1 MDEEPV
7 EILAGMAERGE
18 VDPWNIDIVDVT
30 DRFLA
35 EVDRRK
41 ELDLRISGRT
51 LFYAACLL
59 RLKSDYLEGWDGDED
74 EEPLSGEEDDEFSCT
89 DFDFEQGGNGGE
101 PIGRLEREIQRR
113 LGRKNL
119 RKRPPVT
126 LYELIKQLK
135 TAEKEQR
142 RRQRKRTPVVRE
154 PDLDLSAG
162 DVVAVAH
169 DEGYRDAVAVVMEEF
184 RRAAQ
189 NGGGVLTLD
198 ALSTAMGRSQREV
211 YIPLLFLML
220 EGKLALWQDEFF
232 GEIYIGDRV
241 PDRDADEDEDEDA
254 GSVPVPVGEQ

>member
-35 EVDRRK
+35 ELDRRK
-41 ELDLRISGRT
+41 ELDLRVSGRT

-59 RLKSDYLEGWDGDED
+59 RLKSDYLDGWDGDED
-74 EEPLSGEEDDEFSCT
+74 EESFADEEEESFADLG
-89 DFDFEQGGNGGE
+89 FDFESAGE
-101 PIGRLEREIQRR
+101 LEPMGRLEREIQRR

-142 RRQRKRTPVVRE
+142 RKQRRRATVARE

-169 DEGYRDAVAVVMEEF
+169 DEGYQKAVSIVMEEF

-189 NGGGVLTLD
+189 NGDILTLGD
-198 ALSTAMGRSQREV
+198 LSGAMGRTRREV

-220 EGKLALWQDEFF
+220 EGRLALWQDEFF
-232 GEIYIGDRV
+232 GEIYVADHIPEGGDE
-241 PDRDADEDEDEDA
+241 EDGPA
-254 GSVPVPVGEQ
+254 AASAAR

>member
-35 EVDRRK
+35 ELDRRK

-59 RLKSDYLEGWDGDED
+59 RLKSDYLDGWGDEEDEDAFADDED
-74 EEPLSGEEDDEFSCT
+74 ESFEDLGFDYESAGEVEPM
-89 DFDFEQGGNGGE
+89 
-101 PIGRLEREIQRR
+101 GRLEREIQRR

-142 RRQRKRTPVVRE
+142 RRQRKRVSVPRE
-154 PDLDLSAG
+154 TDLDLSAG

-169 DEGYRDAVAVVMEEF
+169 DEGYQGAVAVVMKEF
-184 RRAAQ
+184 RRAAR
-189 NGGGVLTLD
+189 NGDILTLGD
-198 ALSTAMGRSQREV
+198 LSGAMGRSRREV

-220 EGKLALWQDEFF
+220 EGELVLWQDEFF
-232 GEIYIGDRV
+232 GEIYVGEHI
-241 PDRDADEDEDEDA
+241 PEDGPEEVGEDA
-254 GSVPVPVGEQ
+254 

>member
-35 EVDRRK
+35 ELEHRK
-41 ELDLRISGRT
+41 ELDLRVSGRT

-59 RLKSDYLEGWDGDED
+59 RMKSEYLEGWGDDDGEDGTSFFDDED
-74 EEPLSGEEDDEFSCT
+74 EGLT
-89 DFDFEQGGNGGE
+89 DFGSDEEEE
-101 PIGRLEREIQRR
+101 PIERLEREIQRR
-113 LGRKNL
+113 LRRKNL

-126 LYELIKQLK
+126 LYELLKELK

-142 RRQRKRTPVVRE
+142 RKQRRRKPTPPE
-154 PDLDLSAG
+154 PDLDLDAG

-169 DEGYRDAVAVVMEEF
+169 DEGYQKAVASVMEEF
-184 RRAAQ
+184 GRFARA
-189 NGGGVLTLD
+189 GDGVVTLD
-198 ALSTAMGRSQREV
+198 ELSGSMDRARHEV

-232 GEIYIGDRV
+232 GEVYVGDHIPE
-241 PDRDADEDEDEDA
+241 PDPADE
-254 GSVPVPVGEQ
+254 

>member
-7 EILAGMAERGE
+7 EILVGMAERGE

-35 EVDRRK
+35 ELDRRK
-41 ELDLRISGRT
+41 ELDLRVSGRT

-59 RLKSDYLEGWDGDED
+59 RLKSEYLEGWEGDGDEESSPD
-74 EEPLSGEEDDEFSCT
+74 EDDDLFA
-89 DFDFEQGGNGGE
+89 DIDADFESGGGGE
-101 PIGRLEREIQRR
+101 PIDRLEREIQRR

-119 RKRPPVT
+119 RERPPVT

-142 RRQRKRTPVVRE
+142 RKQRKRAPTPRE
-154 PDLDLSAG
+154 PDLDLDAG

-169 DEGYRDAVAVVMEEF
+169 DEGYLKAVTVVMETF
-184 RRAAQ
+184 RKAAQ
-189 NGGGVLTLD
+189 KGDVLTLD
-198 ALSTAMGRSQREV
+198 GLSGAMGRTRREV

-232 GEIYIGDRV
+232 GEVY
-241 PDRDADEDEDEDA
+241 
-254 GSVPVPVGEQ
+254 VGEHIPDGGPMPPDAPDPDGP

>member
-1 MDEEPV
+1 MDEEPI

-35 EVDRRK
+35 ELDRRK
-41 ELDLRISGRT
+41 ELDLRVSGRT

-59 RLKSDYLEGWDGDED
+59 RLKSDYLDGWGEEEEGDSFIDDED
-74 EEPLSGEEDDEFSCT
+74 DSFEEFG
-89 DFDFEQGGNGGE
+89 FDIESAGDIE
-101 PIGRLEREIQRR
+101 PIDRLEREIQRR
-113 LGRKNL
+113 LGRKHL

-142 RRQRKRTPVVRE
+142 RRQRRKVSAPRE
-154 PDLDLSAG
+154 VDLDLDAR

-169 DEGYRDAVAVVMEEF
+169 DEGYQGAVTVVMEEF
-184 RRAAQ
+184 RRAAHK
-189 NGGGVLTLD
+189 GDILTLGE
-198 ALSTAMGRSQREV
+198 LSGTLGRSRREV

-220 EGKLALWQDEFF
+220 EGQLALWQDEFF
-232 GEIYIGDRV
+232 GEIYIGEQI
-241 PDRDADEDEDEDA
+241 PDDDDEEEI
-254 GSVPVPVGEQ
+254 

>member
-35 EVDRRK
+35 ELDRRK
-41 ELDLRISGRT
+41 ELDLRVSGRT

-59 RLKSDYLEGWDGDED
+59 RLKSDYLDGWDGDGDEEFFVDEED
-74 EEPLSGEEDDEFSCT
+74 ESFADLG
-89 DFDFEQGGNGGE
+89 FDFESAGDIE
-101 PIGRLEREIQRR
+101 PMDRLEREIQRR
-113 LGRKNL
+113 LGRKSL

-142 RRQRKRTPVVRE
+142 RRQRRRVPAPRE
-154 PDLDLSAG
+154 PDLNLSAG

-169 DEGYRDAVAVVMEEF
+169 DEGYQKAVSVVMEEF
-184 RRAAQ
+184 RRATRD
-189 NGGGVLTLD
+189 GDDPLTLD
-198 ALSTAMGRSQREV
+198 GLSGAMGRTRREV

-232 GEIYIGDRV
+232 GEVYIGDHV
-241 PDRDADEDEDEDA
+241 PGNDT
-254 GSVPVPVGEQ
+254 G

>member
-35 EVDRRK
+35 ELDRRK
-41 ELDLRISGRT
+41 ELDLRVSGRT

-59 RLKSDYLEGWDGDED
+59 RLKSDYLDGWDGDGDEEFFADEED
-74 EEPLSGEEDDEFSCT
+74 ESFADLG
-89 DFDFEQGGNGGE
+89 FDFESVGDIE
-101 PIGRLEREIQRR
+101 PMDRLEREIQRR
-113 LGRKNL
+113 LGRKSL

-142 RRQRKRTPVVRE
+142 RRQRRRVPAPRE
-154 PDLDLSAG
+154 PDLNLSAG

-169 DEGYRDAVAVVMEEF
+169 DEGYQKAVSVVMEEF
-184 RRAAQ
+184 RRATRD
-189 NGGGVLTLD
+189 GDDPLTLD
-198 ALSTAMGRSQREV
+198 GLSGAMGRTRREV

-232 GEIYIGDRV
+232 GEVYIGDHV
-241 PDRDADEDEDEDA
+241 PGNDT
-254 GSVPVPVGEQ
+254 G

>member
-7 EILAGMAERGE
+7 EILVGMAERGE

-35 EVDRRK
+35 ELDRRK
-41 ELDLRISGRT
+41 ELDLRVSGRT

-59 RLKSDYLEGWDGDED
+59 RLKSDYLDGWDGDEAEDSFDD
-74 EEPLSGEEDDEFSCT
+74 EGEESFADLG
-89 DFDFEQGGNGGE
+89 FDFESAGE
-101 PIGRLEREIQRR
+101 LEPMGRLEREIQRR
-113 LGRKNL
+113 LGRKSL

-142 RRQRKRTPVVRE
+142 RKQRRRTPVFRE
-154 PDLDLSAG
+154 PDLDLTAG

-169 DEGYRDAVAVVMEEF
+169 DEGYQKAVSIVMEEF
-184 RRAAQ
+184 QRAAR
-189 NGGGVLTLD
+189 NGDVLTLGD
-198 ALSTAMGRSQREV
+198 LAGAMGRTRREV

-232 GEIYIGDRV
+232 GEIYVGDHV
-241 PDRDADEDEDEDA
+241 PDNDA
-254 GSVPVPVGEQ
+254 G

>member
-1 MDEEPV
+1 MDEEPI

-35 EVDRRK
+35 ELDRRK
-41 ELDLRISGRT
+41 ELDLRVSGRT

-59 RLKSDYLEGWDGDED
+59 RLKSDYLDGWGEEEEEDSFIDDED
-74 EEPLSGEEDDEFSCT
+74 DSLEEFG
-89 DFDFEQGGNGGE
+89 FDLESAGDIE
-101 PIGRLEREIQRR
+101 PIDRLEREIQRR
-113 LGRKNL
+113 LGRKHL

-142 RRQRKRTPVVRE
+142 RRQRRRVPAPRE
-154 PDLDLSAG
+154 VDLDLDAR

-169 DEGYRDAVAVVMEEF
+169 DEGYQGAVAVVMEEF
-184 RRAAQ
+184 RRAAHK
-189 NGGGVLTLD
+189 GDILTLGE
-198 ALSTAMGRSQREV
+198 LSGTMGRSRREV

-220 EGKLALWQDEFF
+220 EGQLALWQDEFF
-232 GEIYIGDRV
+232 GEIYIGEQI
-241 PDRDADEDEDEDA
+241 PDDDDEDEI
-254 GSVPVPVGEQ
+254 

>member
-7 EILAGMAERGE
+7 EILVGMAERGE

-35 EVDRRK
+35 ELDRRK
-41 ELDLRISGRT
+41 ELDLRVSGRT

-59 RLKSDYLEGWDGDED
+59 RLKSDYLDGWDGDGD
-74 EEPLSGEEDDEFSCT
+74 EEFFVGEEDESFADLG
-89 DFDFEQGGNGGE
+89 FDFESAGDIE
-101 PIGRLEREIQRR
+101 PMDRLEREIQRR

-142 RRQRKRTPVVRE
+142 RRQRRRVPAPRE
-154 PDLDLSAG
+154 PDLNLSAG

-169 DEGYRDAVAVVMEEF
+169 DEGYQKAVSVVMEEF
-184 RRAAQ
+184 RRATRD
-189 NGGGVLTLD
+189 GDDPLTLD
-198 ALSTAMGRSQREV
+198 GLSGAMGRTRREV

-232 GEIYIGDRV
+232 GEVYIGDHV
-241 PDRDADEDEDEDA
+241 PGNDT
-254 GSVPVPVGEQ
+254 G

>member
-35 EVDRRK
+35 ELDRRK
-41 ELDLRISGRT
+41 ELDLRVSGRT

-59 RLKSDYLEGWDGDED
+59 RLKSDYLDGWDGEEDEESFADDED
-74 EEPLSGEEDDEFSCT
+74 EPFADLG
-89 DFDFEQGGNGGE
+89 FDFESAGDLE
-101 PIGRLEREIQRR
+101 PMGRLEREIQRR
-113 LGRKNL
+113 LGRKSL

-142 RRQRKRTPVVRE
+142 RKQRRRVSVPRE
-154 PDLDLSAG
+154 PDLDLNAG

-169 DEGYRDAVAVVMEEF
+169 DEGYQNAVSVVMEEF
-184 RRAAQ
+184 RRAAR
-189 NGGGVLTLD
+189 NGDILTLGD
-198 ALSTAMGRSQREV
+198 LSGTMGRTRREV

-232 GEIYIGDRV
+232 GEIYVGDRIPESGV
-241 PDRDADEDEDEDA
+241 EEDPRD
-254 GSVPVPVGEQ
+254 GSPSA

>member
-35 EVDRRK
+35 ELDRRK

-59 RLKSDYLEGWDGDED
+59 RLKSDYLDGWGEEEDED
-74 EEPLSGEEDDEFSCT
+74 SFDDDEEESF
-89 DFDFEQGGNGGE
+89 DDLGFDFESGGETE

-142 RRQRKRTPVVRE
+142 RRQRKRVSVPRE
-154 PDLDLSAG
+154 PDLDLDAR

-169 DEGYRDAVAVVMEEF
+169 DEGYQGAVEVVMKEF
-184 RRAAQ
+184 RRAAP
-189 NGGGVLTLD
+189 NGDVLTLGD
-198 ALSTAMGRSQREV
+198 LSGAIGRSRRDI

-232 GEIYIGDRV
+232 GEIY
-241 PDRDADEDEDEDA
+241 
-254 GSVPVPVGEQ
+254 VGEQIPDNDAAEADHTTSP

>member
-7 EILAGMAERGE
+7 EILVGMAERGE

-35 EVDRRK
+35 ELDRRK
-41 ELDLRISGRT
+41 ELDLRVSGRT

-59 RLKSDYLEGWDGDED
+59 RLKSEYLEGWGEDED
-74 EEPLSGEEDDEFSCT
+74 EDPSPDDEVDLFT
-89 DFDFEQGGNGGE
+89 DFEFDFESGGEGE
-101 PIGRLEREIQRR
+101 PIERLEREIQRR
-113 LGRKNL
+113 LRRKNL

-142 RRQRKRTPVVRE
+142 RKQRRRKPAPPE
-154 PDLDLSAG
+154 PDLDLDAEE
-162 DVVAVAH
+162 VVAVAH
-169 DEGYRDAVAVVMEEF
+169 DEGYQKAVAGVMEEY
-184 RRAAQ
+184 RRSARA
-189 NGGGVLTLD
+189 GDGVLTLD
-198 ALSTAMGRSQREV
+198 KLSGSMDRERHEV

-232 GEIYIGDRV
+232 GEVY
-241 PDRDADEDEDEDA
+241 
-254 GSVPVPVGEQ
+254 VGEHIPEPDTDDE

>member
-35 EVDRRK
+35 ELDRRK

-59 RLKSDYLEGWDGDED
+59 RLKSDYLDGWGEEEDEDSFADDED
-74 EEPLSGEEDDEFSCT
+74 ESFEDLGFDYESAGEVEPM
-89 DFDFEQGGNGGE
+89 
-101 PIGRLEREIQRR
+101 GRLEREIQRR

-142 RRQRKRTPVVRE
+142 RRQRKRVSVPRE
-154 PDLDLSAG
+154 PDLNLSAG

-169 DEGYRDAVAVVMEEF
+169 DEGYQGAVAVVMTEF
-184 RRAAQ
+184 QRAAR
-189 NGGGVLTLD
+189 NGDILTLGD
-198 ALSTAMGRSQREV
+198 LSGAMGRSRREV

-232 GEIYIGDRV
+232 GEIY
-241 PDRDADEDEDEDA
+241 
-254 GSVPVPVGEQ
+254 VGEQIPEDGPDGAGEDA

>member
-18 VDPWNIDIVDVT
+18 IDPWNVDIVNVT

-35 EVDRRK
+35 ELDRRK
-41 ELDLRISGRT
+41 ELDLRVSGRT

-59 RLKSDYLEGWDGDED
+59 RLKSEYLEGWGEEGGDEASPDDEDGDGVLEGID
-74 EEPLSGEEDDEFSCT
+74 LEAGD
-89 DFDFEQGGNGGE
+89 GAE

-142 RRQRKRTPVVRE
+142 RRQRRRVPLERE
-154 PDLDLSAG
+154 PDLDISAG

-169 DEGYRDAVAVVMEEF
+169 DEGYQKAVSVVMEEF
-184 RRAAQ
+184 WRASQ
-189 NGGGVLTLD
+189 EGDVLTLD
-198 ALSTAMGRSQREV
+198 DLSAAMGRTRRDV

-220 EGKLALWQDEFF
+220 EGRLALWQDEFF
-232 GEIYIGDRV
+232 GEIYIGDHV
-241 PDRDADEDEDEDA
+241 PEDAVDED
-254 GSVPVPVGEQ
+254 

>member
-35 EVDRRK
+35 ELDRRK

-59 RLKSDYLEGWDGDED
+59 RLKSDYFDGWGEEEDEDSFDDDGDE
-74 EEPLSGEEDDEFSCT
+74 SIEDLG
-89 DFDFEQGGNGGE
+89 FDFESAGETE

-142 RRQRKRTPVVRE
+142 RRQRKRAPVVRE
-154 PDLDLSAG
+154 PDLDLDAR

-169 DEGYRDAVAVVMEEF
+169 DEGYQNAISAVMKEF
-184 RRAAQ
+184 RRAAP
-189 NGGGVLTLD
+189 NGDVLTLGV
-198 ALSTAMGRSQREV
+198 LSSAIGRSRREV

-220 EGKLALWQDEFF
+220 EGELALWQDEFF
-232 GEIYIGDRV
+232 GEVYVGDRI
-241 PDRDADEDEDEDA
+241 PESDARRTDQEK
-254 GSVPVPVGEQ
+254 

>member
-7 EILAGMAERGE
+7 EILVGMAERGE

-35 EVDRRK
+35 ELDRRK
-41 ELDLRISGRT
+41 ELDLRVSGRT

-59 RLKSDYLEGWDGDED
+59 RLKSDHLEGWDGDED
-74 EEPLSGEEDDEFSCT
+74 EEPIPDEDEESLAYL
-89 DFDFEQGGNGGE
+89 DFDVEPGYEGE
-101 PIGRLEREIQRR
+101 PMDRLEREIQRR
-113 LGRKNL
+113 LGRKSL

-142 RRQRKRTPVVRE
+142 RKQRRRAVVPRE

-169 DEGYRDAVAVVMEEF
+169 DEGYQKAVSVVMKEF
-184 RRAAQ
+184 RQATRDRHA
-189 NGGGVLTLD
+189 LTLD
-198 ALSTAMGRSQREV
+198 DLSGALGWTRREV

-220 EGKLALWQDEFF
+220 EGELAIWQDEFF
-232 GEIYIGDRV
+232 GEIYVGNHI
-241 PDRDADEDEDEDA
+241 PDKDT
-254 GSVPVPVGEQ
+254 G

>member
-7 EILAGMAERGE
+7 EILVGMAERGE

-35 EVDRRK
+35 ELDHRK
-41 ELDLRISGRT
+41 ELDLRVSGRT

-59 RLKSDYLEGWDGDED
+59 RLKSDYLDGWDDDED
-74 EEPLSGEEDDEFSCT
+74 EGSLQEEDDDSLSYP
-89 DFDFEQGGNGGE
+89 DFDFEPGDERE
-101 PIGRLEREIQRR
+101 PMGRLEREIQRR
-113 LGRKNL
+113 LDRKSL

-142 RRQRKRTPVVRE
+142 RKQRRRTPALRE
-154 PDLDLSAG
+154 PDLNLNAG

-169 DEGYRDAVAVVMEEF
+169 DEGYQKAVPAVMKEF
-184 RRAAQ
+184 ERAMRE
-189 NGGGVLTLD
+189 GSVLTLD
-198 ALSTAMGRSQREV
+198 GLSGAMGWTQREV

-232 GEIYIGDRV
+232 GEIYVGDHI
-241 PDRDADEDEDEDA
+241 PEHGTEA
-254 GSVPVPVGEQ
+254 SP

>member
-35 EVDRRK
+35 ELDRRK

-59 RLKSDYLEGWDGDED
+59 RLKSDYFDGWGEEEDEDSFDDDED
-74 EEPLSGEEDDEFSCT
+74 ESFEDLG
-89 DFDFEQGGNGGE
+89 FDFESAGEAE

-142 RRQRKRTPVVRE
+142 RRQRKRAPVARE
-154 PDLDLSAG
+154 PDLDLDAR

-169 DEGYRDAVAVVMEEF
+169 DEGYQNAISAVMKEF
-184 RRAAQ
+184 RRAAP
-189 NGGGVLTLD
+189 NGDVLTLGV
-198 ALSTAMGRSQREV
+198 LSSAIGRSRREV

-220 EGKLALWQDEFF
+220 EGELALWQDEFF
-232 GEIYIGDRV
+232 GEVYVGDRI
-241 PDRDADEDEDEDA
+241 PESDARRTDQEK
-254 GSVPVPVGEQ
+254 

>member
-35 EVDRRK
+35 ELDRRK
-41 ELDLRISGRT
+41 ELDLRVSGRT

-59 RLKSDYLEGWDGDED
+59 RLKSDYLDGWDGDED
-74 EEPLSGEEDDEFSCT
+74 EESFADEEDESFANLG
-89 DFDFEQGGNGGE
+89 FDFESAGE
-101 PIGRLEREIQRR
+101 VEPMGRLEQEIQRR
-113 LGRKNL
+113 LGRKSL

-142 RRQRKRTPVVRE
+142 RKQRRRATIARE

-169 DEGYRDAVAVVMEEF
+169 DEGYQKAVSIVMEEF
-184 RRAAQ
+184 RRAAR
-189 NGGGVLTLD
+189 NGDILTLGD
-198 ALSTAMGRSQREV
+198 LSGAMGRTRREV

-220 EGKLALWQDEFF
+220 EGRLALWQDEFF
-232 GEIYIGDRV
+232 GEIYV
-241 PDRDADEDEDEDA
+241 ADHIPEGGAEEDD
-254 GSVPVPVGEQ
+254 PGEASAAR

>member
-30 DRFLA
+30 DRFLN
-35 EVDRRK
+35 ELDRRK
-41 ELDLRISGRT
+41 ELDLRVSGRT

-59 RLKSDYLEGWDGDED
+59 RLKSEYLDGWDDGGDEESSLD
-74 EEPLSGEEDDEFSCT
+74 DEDDLFVDIE
-89 DFDFEQGGNGGE
+89 FDFESGGGGE
-101 PIGRLEREIQRR
+101 PIERLEREIQRR
-113 LGRKNL
+113 LRRKNL

-142 RRQRKRTPVVRE
+142 RKQRRRKPAHPE
-154 PDLDLSAG
+154 PDLDLDAG
-162 DVVAVAH
+162 EVVAVAH
-169 DEGYRDAVAVVMEEF
+169 DEGYQAAVTGVMEGY
-184 RRAAQ
+184 RRSVRE
-189 NGGGVLTLD
+189 GDGILTLGD
-198 ALSTAMGRSQREV
+198 LSGSMGRERHEV

-232 GEIYIGDRV
+232 GEVYIGENA
-241 PDRDADEDEDEDA
+241 PEPDEDEE
-254 GSVPVPVGEQ
+254 

>member
-35 EVDRRK
+35 ELERRK
-41 ELDLRISGRT
+41 ELDLRVSGRT
-51 LFYAACLL
+51 LLYAACLL
-59 RLKSDYLEGWDGDED
+59 RMKSEYFEGGKDD
-74 EEPLSGEEDDEFSCT
+74 EEEASLPLDDDLVDSP
-89 DFDFEQGGNGGE
+89 QGWGE
-101 PIGRLEREIQRR
+101 PIERLEREIQRR
-113 LGRKNL
+113 LRRKNL

-142 RRQRKRTPVVRE
+142 RKQRRRKPAPPE
-154 PDLDLSAG
+154 PDLDLDAEE
-162 DVVAVAH
+162 VVAVAH
-169 DEGYRDAVAVVMEEF
+169 DEGYQKAVAGVMEGY
-184 RRAAQ
+184 RRSARA
-189 NGGGVLTLD
+189 GDGVLTLD
-198 ALSTAMGRSQREV
+198 KLSGSMDRERHEV

-232 GEIYIGDRV
+232 GEVY
-241 PDRDADEDEDEDA
+241 
-254 GSVPVPVGEQ
+254 VGEHIPEPDTDDE

>member
-18 VDPWNIDIVDVT
+18 IDPWNVDIVDVT

-35 EVDRRK
+35 ELDRRK
-41 ELDLRISGRT
+41 ELDLRVSGRT

-59 RLKSDYLEGWDGDED
+59 RLKSEYLEGWSE
-74 EEPLSGEEDDEFSCT
+74 EEDDESALDEEEDGFPGI
-89 DFDFEQGGNGGE
+89 DFDFGTDDGTE
-101 PIGRLEREIQRR
+101 PIERLEREIQRR

-142 RRQRKRTPVVRE
+142 RRQRRRAPVERE
-154 PDLDLSAG
+154 PDLDISAG

-169 DEGYRDAVAVVMEEF
+169 DEGYQKAVFVVMEEF
-184 RRAAQ
+184 RRASRD
-189 NGGGVLTLD
+189 GDTLTLD
-198 ALSTAMGRSQREV
+198 DLSASMGRTRREV

-220 EGKLALWQDEFF
+220 EGRLALWQDEFF
-232 GEIYIGDRV
+232 GEVYIGDRI
-241 PDRDADEDEDEDA
+241 PEGDTDEE
-254 GSVPVPVGEQ
+254 

>member
-1 MDEEPV
+1 MDEEPI

-35 EVDRRK
+35 ELDRRK

-59 RLKSDYLEGWDGDED
+59 RLKSDYLDGWGEEEDED
-74 EEPLSGEEDDEFSCT
+74 SPADDEDDSYEEFG
-89 DFDFEQGGNGGE
+89 FDFESAGETE

-113 LGRKNL
+113 LGRKHL

-142 RRQRKRTPVVRE
+142 RRQRKRAPVPRE
-154 PDLDLSAG
+154 PDLDLDAR

-169 DEGYRDAVAVVMEEF
+169 DEGYQGAVAGVMQEF
-184 RRAAQ
+184 RRAVRT
-189 NGGGVLTLD
+189 GDILTLGE
-198 ALSTAMGRSQREV
+198 LSDAMGRSRREV

-220 EGKLALWQDEFF
+220 EGELALWQDEFF
-232 GEIYIGDRV
+232 GEIY
-241 PDRDADEDEDEDA
+241 
-254 GSVPVPVGEQ
+254 VGEQIPDDDDEEDDPET

>member
-7 EILAGMAERGE
+7 EILVGMAERGE

-35 EVDRRK
+35 ELDRRK
-41 ELDLRISGRT
+41 ELDLRVSGRT

-59 RLKSDYLEGWDGDED
+59 RLKSDYLDGWDGDED
-74 EEPLSGEEDDEFSCT
+74 EEPISDEDEDPLT
-89 DFDFEQGGNGGE
+89 YLDFDGE
-101 PIGRLEREIQRR
+101 PGDEGEPMDRLEREIQRR
-113 LGRKNL
+113 LGRKSL

-142 RRQRKRTPVVRE
+142 RKQRRRAVVPRE

-169 DEGYRDAVAVVMEEF
+169 DEGYQKAVSVVMEEF

-189 NGGGVLTLD
+189 DGRALTLD
-198 ALSTAMGRSQREV
+198 DLSGTMGWTRREV

-220 EGKLALWQDEFF
+220 EGELAIWQDEFF
-232 GEIYIGDRV
+232 GEIHIGDHV
-241 PDRDADEDEDEDA
+241 PDKDT
-254 GSVPVPVGEQ
+254 G

>member
-18 VDPWNIDIVDVT
+18 IDPWNVDIVDVT

-35 EVDRRK
+35 ELDRRK
-41 ELDLRISGRT
+41 ELDLRVSGRT

-59 RLKSDYLEGWDGDED
+59 RLKSEYLEGWSE
-74 EEPLSGEEDDEFSCT
+74 EEDDEPALDEEEDGFPGI
-89 DFDFEQGGNGGE
+89 DFDFGTDDGTE
-101 PIGRLEREIQRR
+101 PIERLEREIQRR
-113 LGRKNL
+113 LGRKSL

-142 RRQRKRTPVVRE
+142 RRQRRRMPAERE
-154 PDLDLSAG
+154 PDLDISAG

-169 DEGYRDAVAVVMEEF
+169 DEGYQKAVSVVMEEF
-184 RRAAQ
+184 RRASRD
-189 NGGGVLTLD
+189 GDTLTLD
-198 ALSTAMGRSQREV
+198 GLSASMGRTRREV

-220 EGKLALWQDEFF
+220 EGRLALWQDEFF
-232 GEIYIGDRV
+232 GEVYIGDRI
-241 PDRDADEDEDEDA
+241 PEGDTDEE
-254 GSVPVPVGEQ
+254 

>member
-35 EVDRRK
+35 ELDRRK

-59 RLKSDYLEGWDGDED
+59 RLKSDYFDGWGEEEDEDSFDDDGDE
-74 EEPLSGEEDDEFSCT
+74 SIEDLG
-89 DFDFEQGGNGGE
+89 FDFESAGETE

-142 RRQRKRTPVVRE
+142 RRQRKRAPVVRE
-154 PDLDLSAG
+154 PDLDLDAR

-169 DEGYRDAVAVVMEEF
+169 DEGYQNAISAVMKEF
-184 RRAAQ
+184 RRAAP
-189 NGGGVLTLD
+189 NGDVLTLGV
-198 ALSTAMGRSQREV
+198 LSSAIGRSRREV

-220 EGKLALWQDEFF
+220 EGELALWQDEFF
-232 GEIYIGDRV
+232 GEVYVGDRI
-241 PDRDADEDEDEDA
+241 PEGDARRTDQEK
-254 GSVPVPVGEQ
+254 

>member
-35 EVDRRK
+35 ELDRRK
-41 ELDLRISGRT
+41 ELDLRVSGRT

-59 RLKSDYLEGWDGDED
+59 RLKSDYLGGWDGDED
-74 EEPLSGEEDDEFSCT
+74 EESFEDEDEESFANLG
-89 DFDFEQGGNGGE
+89 FDFESAGE
-101 PIGRLEREIQRR
+101 TEPMGRLEQEIQRR
-113 LGRKNL
+113 LGRKSL

-142 RRQRKRTPVVRE
+142 RKQRRRAPVVRE
-154 PDLDLSAG
+154 SDLDLSAG

-169 DEGYRDAVAVVMEEF
+169 DEGYQQAVSIVMEEF

-189 NGGGVLTLD
+189 KGDVLTLG
-198 ALSTAMGRSQREV
+198 ALSGAMGRSRREV

-220 EGKLALWQDEFF
+220 EGRLALWQDEFF
-232 GEIYIGDRV
+232 GEIY
-241 PDRDADEDEDEDA
+241 
-254 GSVPVPVGEQ
+254 VGERIPEGGAEENPHGAPRSAR

>member
-35 EVDRRK
+35 ELDRRK
-41 ELDLRISGRT
+41 ELDLRVSGRT

-59 RLKSDYLEGWDGDED
+59 RLKSDYLDGWDGDGD
-74 EEPLSGEEDDEFSCT
+74 EESLSEEEEDAFSCT
-89 DFDFEQGGNGGE
+89 DFDFEPGDGGCE
-101 PIGRLEREIQRR
+101 PMGRLEREIQRR
-113 LGRKNL
+113 LGRKSL

-142 RRQRKRTPVVRE
+142 RRQRRRTPTVRE

-169 DEGYRDAVAVVMEEF
+169 DEGYRDSVSVVMGEF
-184 RRAAQ
+184 RRAMQ
-189 NGGGVLTLD
+189 GGGVLTLD
-198 ALSTAMGRSQREV
+198 ALSAAMGRSRREV

-241 PDRDADEDEDEDA
+241 PGGDA
-254 GSVPVPVGEQ
+254 GFDAGAGGAPLPAGEP

>member
-7 EILAGMAERGE
+7 EILVGMAERGE
-18 VDPWNIDIVDVT
+18 VDPWNIDIVDLT

-35 EVDRRK
+35 ELERRK
-41 ELDLRISGRT
+41 RLDLRISGRT

-59 RLKSDYLEGWDGDED
+59 RLKSEYLDARDDDVEEAFDD
-74 EEPLSGEEDDEFSCT
+74 EEGEPWGYGGF
-89 DFDFEQGGNGGE
+89 DFDDAAGDVE
-101 PIGRLEREIQRR
+101 PVERLEREIQRR

-119 RKRPPVT
+119 RKRLPVT

-142 RRQRKRTPVVRE
+142 RKQRRRAPVFHE
-154 PDLDLSAG
+154 PDLDLTAG

-169 DEGYRDAVAVVMEEF
+169 DEGYQKAVSIVMEEF
-184 RRAAQ
+184 QRAAR
-189 NGGGVLTLD
+189 NGDILTLGD
-198 ALSTAMGRSQREV
+198 LAGAMGRTRREV

-232 GEIYIGDRV
+232 GEIYVGDHV
-241 PDRDADEDEDEDA
+241 PDNYA
-254 GSVPVPVGEQ
+254 G

>member
-7 EILAGMAERGE
+7 EILVGLAERGE

-35 EVDRRK
+35 ELERRK

-51 LFYAACLL
+51 LFYAATLL
-59 RLKSDYLEGWDGDED
+59 RLKSDYLECQDDAGDDDLVSEDED
-74 EEPLSGEEDDEFSCT
+74 GLFIDL
-89 DFDFEQGGNGGE
+89 DFDFEPGNVRE
-101 PIGRLEREIQRR
+101 PMARLEQEIQRR

-142 RRQRKRTPVVRE
+142 RRQRRRTPAIRE
-154 PDLDLSAG
+154 PDLDLRAE
-162 DVVAVAH
+162 DVVALAH
-169 DEGYRDAVAVVMEEF
+169 DEGYQRAVSVVLEGYLQAARRDS
-184 RRAAQ
+184 
-189 NGGGVLTLD
+189 VLTLD
-198 ALSTAMGRSQREV
+198 ELSGRMGWATREV

-220 EGKLALWQDEFF
+220 EGKVALWQDEFF
-232 GEIYIGDRV
+232 GEIF
-241 PDRDADEDEDEDA
+241 
-254 GSVPVPVGEQ
+254 VGEQVPDGLA